1 MDYTKKPIDFA
12 TQLIMLK
19 SRGLLIDD
27 EVLAEEQLHSI
38 SYFRL
43 ANYLRPME
51 QDAAT
56 HIFKQNSH
64 FEDAIKLYMFDKN
77 LRVLVFN
84 AIQDIEIALRTR
96 VIHYFSMAH
105 GAFWFMDA
113 TLFKDASIF
122 ANCLENI
129 KVELKRS
136 KEDFIQE
143 HFAKY
148 DNPQYPPSWKTM
160 EVISF
165 GTLSKLFC
173 NFNDVKV
180 KKAIAR
186 SFNLPQYTYLE
197 NWIKC
202 AAVLRNCCAHHARIW
217 NRRFPTIPKLPE
229 TLPADWICK
238 KPQRPVKIYG
248 QLCCLAYLE
257 QSINP
262 NGSFKTKLIELLSA
276 YPHTDLRAMGFTKEW
291 QSEAIWNV

>member
-1 MDYTKKPIDFA
+1 MDYTKKPTDFA
-12 TQLIMLK
+12 TQLAMLK

-27 EVLAEEQLHSI
+27 ETLAEKQLHSI

-51 QDAAT
+51 QDANSHT
-56 HIFKQNSH
+56 FKPQSH
-64 FEDAIKLYMFDKN
+64 FEDAIKLYMFDKE
-77 LRVLVFN
+77 LRSLVFT

-96 VIHYFSMAH
+96 VIHSFSMAY
-105 GAFWFMDA
+105 GAFWFMDVS
-113 TLFKDASIF
+113 LFKNGAIF
-122 ANCLENI
+122 TNCLDNI
-129 KVELKRS
+129 RAELKRS

-143 HFAKY
+143 HFSKY

-173 NFNDVKV
+173 NFKDAQT

-186 SFNLPQYTYLE
+186 SFLLPQYTYLE

-217 NRRFPTIPKLPE
+217 NRRFPSIPKLPE
-229 TLPADWICK
+229 TLPADWISQ

-262 NGSFKTKLIELLSA
+262 NGSFKAKLTELLSA
-276 YPHTDLRAMGFTKEW
+276 YPQTDLKAMGFPKEW
-291 QSEAIWNV
+291 RSEALWNV